1 MQCCLIMNCSSW
13 TFKTKTAAFQPV
25 REHFREC
32 SNIFNPPL
40 HTYVDIEA
48 YSHKIAD
55 NAITF
60 EAWENNILI
69 GLIAAY
75 FNDLKNKAGF
85 ITNVSV
91 LPEYQGKG
99 IAKKLLVST
108 LEYGKLLGFGKM
120 RLEVNGDNTTAL
132 NLYLC
137 NGFSLI
143 EKKETKL
150 IMERALDNE

>member
-1 MQCCLIMNCSSW
+1 MTW
-13 TFKTKTAAFQPV
+13 K
-25 REHFREC
+25 R
-32 SNIFNPPL
+32 NIFNPPL

-108 LEYGKLLGFGKM
+108 LEYGKLLGFGKI
-120 RLEVNGDNTTAL
+120 RLEVNWDNTSAL
-132 NLYLC
+132 NLYLRT
-137 NGFSLI
+137 GFSLI